1 MTFDDFLKASSEQ
14 DFLLKEGSVGKKDYV
29 FENSV
34 GNQLHMKLLN
44 NSVADSF
51 PMWTVD
57 IDGDRVQFDNPSQ
70 LLTTNTIVT
79 GLITRSI
86 KVFEQRVKEENKA
99 KHGC

>member
-1 MTFDDFLKASSEQ
+1 MTFDDFLTASSEQ

-29 FENSV
+29 FENSN
-34 GNQLHMKLLN
+34 GNQLHMKLLDG
-44 NSVADSF
+44 SVADSL

-86 KVFEQRVKEENKA
+86 KVFEQRVKAESKA
-99 KHGC
+99 HN